1 MEFRTLFSVLRKRL
15 SDGYDVPMYCREL
28 FAQLTDVSEEEWG
41 TPKDPET
48 KMTNEAT
55 LRTFAKRGPSKKFA
69 QTIVYLSLIH
79 I

>member
-48 KMTNEAT
+48 KSVSRKM
-55 LRTFAKRGPSKKFA
+55 RT
-69 QTIVYLSLIH
+69 
-79 I
+79 